1 MVFGISTNRFATKGW
16 QNLRSE
22 GYPSEPWVTLFPQL
36 NCKDRTGHER
46 QDRREHDKDRTE
58 HDKPEEDRH
67 WTKDRTWITEQ
78 KRTGKDRTRT
88 RTKQG
93 RTGQDHSS

>member
-1 MVFGISTNRFATKGW
+1 MVNHKRTGQDWTSQDKDKDKDRIGPHMDND
-16 QNLRSE
+16 
-22 GYPSEPWVTLFPQL
+22 
-36 NCKDRTGHER
+36 KDRTGHER